1 MNLLKNYAQP
11 VERQEWGDFTILYLA
26 SPPEVLCYELDG
38 VQMNAADLDKAG
50 FQPPDDTVLLW
61 ALQNDELESRLP

>member
-11 VERQEWGDFTILYLA
+11 VEYMTWGDFTILYLA

-38 VQMNAADLDKAG
+38 VQMNATDLDAAG
-50 FQPPDDTVLLW
+50 FQPPSDDDLIW
-61 ALQNDELESRLP
+61 ELQNERNEGPL

>member
-1 MNLLKNYAQP
+1 MNLHKNYAQP
-11 VERQEWGDFTILYLA
+11 VEYMDWGDFTILYLA

-50 FQPPDDTVLLW
+50 FQPPTDDDLIW
-61 ALQNDELESRLP
+61 ELQNERNEGPL